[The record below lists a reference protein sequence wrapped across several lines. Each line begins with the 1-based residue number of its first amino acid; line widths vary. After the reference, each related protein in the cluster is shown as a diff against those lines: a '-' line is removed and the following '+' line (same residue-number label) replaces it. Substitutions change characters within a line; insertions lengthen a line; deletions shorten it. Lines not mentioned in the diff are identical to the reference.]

1 MRWQEDEISRLE
13 LIKKLFGDFIE
24 DRRGDRVGLILFGS
38 QAYLQAPLTFDRH
51 TVRVWLDEAQIG
63 IAGKNTAIG
72 DAIGLAVKRLRQRPA
87 ESRVLVLITDGAN
100 TGGQIAP
107 QIAAQ
112 LAAEQQVKIYTI
124 GIGADPQQG
133 GVPGLFGFNPGL
145 DLDEPTLRG
154 IAEITGGEYFRARS
168 SAELESISATLDRL
182 EPVAQ
187 QTTRARPALALYSWP
202 LAAALGLSMLRSFY
216 EHRPA
221 REPAQRSVLVE
232 AGWPW
237 RLLFLNNNLH
247 LVHHDLP
254 GLPWYLLPRVYS
266 ASRRAYRRR
275 SGDFHLPGYGRL
287 WRRHGWRP
295 VDAPVHPE
303 H

>member
-1 MRWQEDEISRLE
+1 
-13 LIKKLFGDFIE
+13 
-24 DRRGDRVGLILFGS
+24 
-38 QAYLQAPLTFDRH
+38 
-51 TVRVWLDEAQIG
+51 
-63 IAGKNTAIG
+63 
-72 DAIGLAVKRLRQRPA
+72 PA

-124 GIGADPQQG
+124 GVGADPQQG

-187 QTTRARPALALYSWP
+187 QTTR
-202 LAAALGLSMLRSFY
+202 
-216 EHRPA
+216 
-221 REPAQRSVLVE
+221 
-232 AGWPW
+232 
-237 RLLFLNNNLH
+237 
-247 LVHHDLP
+247 
-254 GLPWYLLPRVYS
+254 
-266 ASRRAYRRR
+266 
-275 SGDFHLPGYGRL
+275 
-287 WRRHGWRP
+287 
-295 VDAPVHPE
+295 
-303 H
+303 